1 MNTAQPSWYDVIDG
15 TWPAARV
22 RRHGV
27 WTLREGQGGGSRV
40 SATTLGQPGA
50 DFGTADLDSAQA
62 AMRDMGQPRIFMI
75 RQGETALD
83 QALEQRG
90 YLLRDPVTIYACPP
104 AQLMDEPI
112 PRVTVFSL
120 WEPLAI
126 MREIW
131 ATGGIGPARLAI
143 MQRANGPK
151 TGFLGRHRD
160 KPAGTAYAA
169 IHDGVAMV
177 HAVEILA
184 HQRRSGMGRW
194 IMRAAAFWAAEQG
207 AQTLSVMCTVENTAA
222 NALYRSLGMQP
233 VAQYHYRHQPEGA

>member
-1 MNTAQPSWYDVIDG
+1 MNAPQPSWYDVIDG
-15 TWPAARV
+15 TWPAANF

-40 SATTLGQPGA
+40 SATTLADPESDFGGA
-50 DFGTADLDSAQA
+50 DIDQAETAMLE
-62 AMRDMGQPRIFMI
+62 MGQPRIFMV
-75 RQGETALD
+75 RQGETDLD
-83 QALEQRG
+83 AELAGRG
-90 YLLRDPVTIYACPP
+90 YAIKDPVTIYACPP
-104 AQLMDEPI
+104 AQLMDQPI

-131 ATGGIGPARLAI
+131 AAGGIKDSRIAI
-143 MQRANGPK
+143 MDRAAGPK
-151 TGFLGRHRD
+151 SSFLCRHKD
-160 KPAGTAYAA
+160 KPAGVAYAA

-194 IMRAAAFWAAEQG
+194 VMRAAAFWADEQG
-207 AQTLSVMCTVENTAA
+207 AETLSVMCTVENTAA
-222 NALYRSLGMQP
+222 NALYTSLGMQP
-233 VAQYHYRHQPEGA
+233 VGQYHYRHLPDGA